1 MLILYLIRHGQ
12 TDCSRANRMCGAG
25 IDSPLND
32 AGLAMAEALGEAL
45 AQQPWRAIYS
55 SPLLR
60 ARQTAAP
67 LAQRRGLAIEVV
79 EGTQEIAYGAWDGR
93 LEHEVE
99 QSEPEAW
106 ANWQRDSG
114 VFSPPGGENA
124 HAVAARALPAIE
136 RIRSAHS
143 DGPVVL
149 FSHKAIIRAGDLRAD
164 GDREVGEFLQAGGLH
179 HRRRNR
185 IRVSP
190 ERAAAAQAE
199 RRVLP
204 AARTARRSAAA

>member
-1 MLILYLIRHGQ
+1 MLTLYLIRHGQ

-32 AGLAMAEALGEAL
+32 AGLAMAEALGESL

-67 LAQRRGLAIEVV
+67 LAQRSGLAIEVV

-124 HAVAARALPAIE
+124 YAVAARALPAIE
-136 RIRSAHS
+136 RIRAAHS

-149 FSHKAIIRAGDLRAD
+149 FSHKAIIRVAICALMGI
-164 GDREVGEFLQAGGLH
+164 EVGEFRKRVDCTTGGATVFEFRPSGPLLHKLNDVSYLPPELRDAGG
-179 HRRRNR
+179 
-185 IRVSP
+185 S
-190 ERAAAAQAE
+190 
-199 RRVLP
+199 
-204 AARTARRSAAA
+204 